1 MLINA
6 APPPLPVSIGS
17 FNDAGELCRVERG
30 LSGDPFGI
38 TDVVGIVSNWL
49 IAGKQAK
56 IQQKQIDVQQSAL
69 KQQKVVDAEN
79 FAAQQAAML
88 AVPSEKKRQ
97 DQVIALFG
105 IGAAAVLV
113 AGILIF
119 GAVKKGS

>member
-1 MLINA
+1 MLINVL
-6 APPPLPVSIGS
+6 PPPLPGTIGS
-17 FNDAGELCRVERG
+17 FNDAGELCRAERG

-88 AVPSEKKRQ
+88 AAPSEKKRQ
-97 DQVIALFG
+97 DQVLGLALVG
-105 IGAAAVLV
+105 VGAVLV
-113 AGILIF
+113 AGLLIF
-119 GAVKKGS
+119 GAVKKSQ